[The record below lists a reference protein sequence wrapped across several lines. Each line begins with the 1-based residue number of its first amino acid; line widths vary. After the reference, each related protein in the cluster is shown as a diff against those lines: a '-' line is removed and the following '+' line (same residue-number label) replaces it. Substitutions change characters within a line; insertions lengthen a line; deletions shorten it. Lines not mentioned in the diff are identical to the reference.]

1 MEPFIML
8 SLAEEVNLFLLTIP
22 VAPDALKDG
31 SAVVKGVGHDPY
43 LGFFQGHKLLLKIG
57 IRWHFDNP
65 FAV

>member
-43 LGFFQGHKLLLKIG
+43 LGFRQGDKLLMEIG
-57 IRWHFDNP
+57 IRRHFGNP
-65 FAV
+65 FTV